1 MSLQTG
7 NSRQSLLLTYISLF
21 VLSISYSLLP
31 AIFLVYP
38 DILASHALPAF
49 FSLVQ
54 SLLTPSIP
62 PYPFITFL
70 FCIIFSILLPLP
82 YLRSCFTLFLPPSLH
97 ISLFFYHVLPLFP
110 LFNSPFHPSH
120 LLTRTL
126 ASYLCDVAVP
136 RLPRVAEQWLDLF
149 LVTYRCDLEA
159 CHCSSLFKAGA
170 AVTGTPLAPF
180 AGLVSGV
187 WG

>member
-38 DILASHALPAF
+38 DILASHVLPAF
-49 FSLVQ
+49 FHSFQ

-97 ISLFFYHVLPLFP
+97 ISLFIYHVLPLFP

-120 LLTRTL
+120 LLTRT
-126 ASYLCDVAVP
+126 SSQLCDVAVP
-136 RLPRVAEQWLDLF
+136 LLPVLAFAELWVDLF
-149 LVTYRCDLEA
+149 PLTSRGDLEA
-159 CHCSSLFKAGA
+159 
-170 AVTGTPLAPF
+170 
-180 AGLVSGV
+180 
-187 WG
+187 